1 MFVFRLRMNRWTY
14 MVRAYY
20 MQMRWDMALGDA
32 EKHDLLQLNM
42 YISISMIT
50 WHFDTMIRIQKW
62 KIWISK
68 NGM

>member
-1 MFVFRLRMNRWTY
+1 MA
-14 MVRAYY
+14 RAYY

-50 WHFDTMIRIQKW
+50 
-62 KIWISK
+62 
-68 NGM
+68 

>member
-1 MFVFRLRMNRWTY
+1 

-62 KIWISK
+62 KVENYGTYLKIEFE
-68 NGM
+68 ME